1 VARPILRLAL
11 RVNRRT
17 RWTAWAI
24 AFACMVLVG
33 SLTLIDGLSG
43 GVDSIASRFPA
54 GPSVYIRGDDLLTSA
69 IDPSELASLPGNVT
83 ALRVHTGQ
91 LEING
96 RSWDVVVAALTD
108 YVNGTP
114 TTAFPLGPQDVSV
127 DRGLRT
133 EIVTATGLSLD
144 AAANLSLFGASLD
157 GLPVVAPP
165 SSRPDMFP
173 DTWAWVRPELLA
185 SLDAAEGGQV
195 QALLADAPLDAA
207 WVARLGLSP
216 LAAVGAVGF
225 AQGVVSEA
233 RTGFLALGLLI
244 GVVIGLLVYSAMAI
258 EVRARSAEI
267 ETLRSLG
274 SSPATVAAIYE
285 GQALFMAVLGA
296 SIGTSLGL
304 VVANAVVS
312 FAPLAGLPNLVFV
325 EPSLTLVGLAYGV
338 SLLASVVGG
347 VVPSRQAV
355 RRLRR
360 PSEARPS

>member
-1 VARPILRLAL
+1 MARPILRLAL

-54 GPSVYIRGDDLLTSA
+54 GPSFYIRGDDLLTSA
-69 IDPSELASLPGNVT
+69 IDPSDLASLPVNVS
-83 ALRVHTGQ
+83 ALRVHAGQ

-96 RSWDVVVAALTD
+96 GTWGVVVAALTR
-108 YVNGTP
+108 YANGTP
-114 TTAFPLGPQDVSV
+114 ATAYPVGPQDVSV

-133 EIVTATGLSLD
+133 EIVSDTGRSLD
-144 AAANLSLFGASLD
+144 ATANLTLFGANLN
-157 GLPVVAPP
+157 GLPVAAPP
-165 SSRPDMFP
+165 PSRPAAFP
-173 DTWAWVRPELLA
+173 DTWVWVRPELLA
-185 SLDAAEGGQV
+185 SMDAAAGGMI
-195 QALLADAPLDAA
+195 QALFADEPLDSAA
-207 WVARLGLSP
+207 VARLGLSP
-216 LAAVGAVGF
+216 LAAFGAVGF

-233 RTGFLALGLLI
+233 RTGLLALGLLI

-274 SSPATVAAIYE
+274 SSPATVTMIYE
-285 GQALFMAVLGA
+285 GQALLMAVLGA
-296 SIGTSLGL
+296 TIGASLGL

-312 FAPLAGLPNLVFV
+312 FAPLVGLPNLVFV
-325 EPSLTLVGLAYGV
+325 EPSLNLVGLAYGV
-338 SLLASVVGG
+338 SVLASAVGG
-347 VVPSRQAV
+347 LVPSRQAA
-355 RRLRR
+355 RRLHRR
-360 PSEARPS
+360 PEARPS